1 MTSKVKEFFDKVQ
14 KYFDKDERN
23 KAKLEQDVKLHTL
36 TYDKDMDRYRLDTTT
51 KIKLKDIPMEAVHVS
66 GKKKEHL
73 VEKINLDY
81 DIDPRQCTAVDLT
94 AWMDNNDI
102 EEAIA
107 YSYKKDINID
117 MKKVL
122 IIGGCIIA
130 GLIIFMMVR

>member
-1 MTSKVKEFFDKVQ
+1 MNKIKEFFDKVQ
-14 KYFDKDERN
+14 KSFDKNERN
-23 KAKLEQDVKLHTL
+23 KAKLEQDVKLHVL
-36 TYDKDMDRYRLDTTT
+36 TFDKGMNRYRLDTTS
-51 KIKLKDIPMEAVHVS
+51 KIKLKDVPPKAVHVS
-66 GKKKEHL
+66 GKKKEYL
-73 VEKINLDY
+73 LEDIGLDY
-81 DIDPRQCTAVDLT
+81 DIDPKQCTAVDLT

-130 GLIIFMMVR
+130 GLIIYMLVRP